1 MKSKVK
7 KILSISFTLIATA
20 LSLVGIALYV
30 NEYVLTDA
38 SLVSPYLPFTLNSN
52 IFLAIVGL
60 IFLIVGSIYML
71 ENKPLPQW
79 LIQLKL
85 AAVTAISVTLITVA
99 TFLAPLWGIND
110 TNIISYQGANLFLHV
125 LAPAVAIIGFVLFDV
140 ETKIK
145 WRWTWCSVLPVL
157 IYGGVYIG
165 LIFGMQDTKFDIY
178 NFVHEGNEKSVNMV
192 RMAIAIA
199 IMLVGS
205 YVLAN
210 IWWAINLA
218 SYHLTNKKSDA
229 VEEKE
234 TPTSGVTV
242 TTTKTN
248 DVAPQK
254 KEAKPVVKQETKA
267 AAKPVNKVEAK
278 PVVKQE
284 TKPVAK
290 PVSKVETKPATKVE
304 AKPVAKTPIR
314 PTSASYNGGV
324 RVYHISTTKS
334 LLGKWQV
341 KLAGG
346 EKAIKVFATQEE
358 AIHYTRG
365 LVATQGGSIRLHSL
379 DGRIRKI

>member
-1 MKSKVK
+1 MKIKVK

-38 SLVSPYLPFTLNSN
+38 GLVSPYLPFTLNSN

-60 IFLIVGSIYML
+60 IFLIAGSIFML

-85 AAVTAISVTLITVA
+85 AAVTAISVTLITVV
-99 TFLAPLWGIND
+99 TFLAPVWGIND
-110 TNIISYQGANLFLHV
+110 TNIVNYQGANLFLHV
-125 LAPAVAIIGFVLFDV
+125 LAPAVAIIGFILFDV

-157 IYGGVYIG
+157 IYGGVYAG

-178 NFVHEGNEKSVNMV
+178 NFVHEGNENSVNMV
-192 RMAIAIA
+192 RMAIAIT

-218 SYHLTNKKSDA
+218 SFHLTNKKSDA

-242 TTTKTN
+242 TTTKTV
-248 DVAPQK
+248 DAAPQK
-254 KEAKPVVKQETKA
+254 KAAKPVVKQDVKPVT
-267 AAKPVNKVEAK
+267 KPVNKVE
-278 PVVKQE
+278 
-284 TKPVAK
+284 TKPAVK
-290 PVSKVETKPATKVE
+290 PVSKAESKPATKVE
-304 AKPVAKTPIR
+304 AKPVTKTPSK

>member
-1 MKSKVK
+1 MKIKVK

-38 SLVSPYLPFTLNSN
+38 GLVSPYLPFTLNSN

-60 IFLIVGSIYML
+60 IFLIAGSIFML

-85 AAVTAISVTLITVA
+85 AAVTAISVTLITVV
-99 TFLAPLWGIND
+99 TFLAPVWGIND
-110 TNIISYQGANLFLHV
+110 TNIVNYQGANLFLHV
-125 LAPAVAIIGFVLFDV
+125 LAPAVAIIGFILFDV

-157 IYGGVYIG
+157 IYGGVYAG

-178 NFVHEGNEKSVNMV
+178 NFVHEGNENSVNMV

-218 SYHLTNKKSDA
+218 SFHLTNKKSGA

-234 TPTSGVTV
+234 TPTTGVTV
-242 TTTKTN
+242 TTTKTA
-248 DVAPQK
+248 DAAPQK
-254 KEAKPVVKQETKA
+254 KAAKPAVKQDVKPV
-267 AAKPVNKVEAK
+267 AKPVNKVEAK
-278 PVVKQE
+278 PAV
-284 TKPVAK
+284 K
-290 PVSKVETKPATKVE
+290 PVSKAETKPATKVE
-304 AKPVAKTPIR
+304 AKPVTKTPSK

>member
-1 MKSKVK
+1 MKIKVK

-30 NEYVLTDA
+30 NEYVLTDTG
-38 SLVSPYLPFTLNSN
+38 LVSPYLPFTLNSN

-60 IFLIVGSIYML
+60 IFLIAGSIFML

-85 AAVTAISVTLITVA
+85 AAVTAISVTLITVV
-99 TFLAPLWGIND
+99 TFLAPVWGIND
-110 TNIISYQGANLFLHV
+110 TNIVNYQGANLFLHV
-125 LAPAVAIIGFVLFDV
+125 LAPAVAIIGFILFDV

-157 IYGGVYIG
+157 IYGGVYAG

-178 NFVHEGNEKSVNMV
+178 NFVHEGNENSVKMV

-218 SYHLTNKKSDA
+218 SFHLTNKKSDA

-242 TTTKTN
+242 TTTKTA
-248 DVAPQK
+248 DTAPQK
-254 KEAKPVVKQETKA
+254 KAAKPVVKQDVKPVT
-267 AAKPVNKVEAK
+267 KPVNKVE
-278 PVVKQE
+278 
-284 TKPVAK
+284 TKPAVK
-290 PVSKVETKPATKVE
+290 PVSKAESKPATKVE
-304 AKPVAKTPIR
+304 AKPVTKTPSR

>member
-30 NEYVLTDA
+30 NEYVLTDVG
-38 SLVSPYLPFTLNSN
+38 LVSPYLPFTFNSN

-110 TNIISYQGANLFLHV
+110 TNIINYQGANLFLHV
-125 LAPAVAIIGFVLFDV
+125 LAPSVAIVGFVLFDV

-157 IYGGVYIG
+157 IYGGVYAG

-178 NFVHEGNEKSVNMV
+178 NFVHEGNDNSVNMV

-218 SYHLTNKKSDA
+218 SYHLTNKKTDA

-254 KEAKPVVKQETKA
+254 KATKPVAKQDVKP
-267 AAKPVNKVEAK
+267 AAKSVNKVEAK
-278 PVVKQE
+278 PAV
-284 TKPVAK
+284 K
-290 PVSKVETKPATKVE
+290 PVSKTETKPATKVE
-304 AKPVAKTPIR
+304 AKTVTKAPSK
-314 PTSASYNGGV
+314 PTSATYNGGV

>member
-1 MKSKVK
+1 MKIKVK

-38 SLVSPYLPFTLNSN
+38 GLVSPYLPFTLNSN

-60 IFLIVGSIYML
+60 IFLIAGSIFML

-85 AAVTAISVTLITVA
+85 AAVTAISVTLITVV
-99 TFLAPLWGIND
+99 TFLAPVWGIND
-110 TNIISYQGANLFLHV
+110 TNIVNYQGANLFLHV
-125 LAPAVAIIGFVLFDV
+125 LAPAVAIIGFILFDV

-157 IYGGVYIG
+157 IYGGVYAG

-178 NFVHEGNEKSVNMV
+178 NFVHEGNENSVKMV

-218 SYHLTNKKSDA
+218 SFHLTNKKSDA

-234 TPTSGVTV
+234 TPTSGVTF
-242 TTTKTN
+242 TTTKAA
-248 DVAPQK
+248 DAAPQK
-254 KEAKPVVKQETKA
+254 KAAKPVVKQDVKPVT
-267 AAKPVNKVEAK
+267 KPVNKVETKPAVK
-278 PVVKQE
+278 PVIKAE
-284 TKPVAK
+284 
-290 PVSKVETKPATKVE
+290 SKPATKVE
-304 AKPVAKTPIR
+304 AKPVTKTPSR